1 MAQTEDVA
9 RRYFGA
15 IDARDLDGLVDCWAP
30 GGIDRFVG
38 DQEVVAPDGVRD
50 YFREVFAAIPD
61 SRMEVLDVTV
71 QDDRAAVRWRINGTF
86 AGPGPFQGLEPTG
99 GELTVEGFDLVRV
112 ADGRITRN
120 DAYLNGVD
128 VARQVGALPPRGSA
142 GERRLNA
149 LFNRRTRVAR
159 ALGGGDAEPV
169 AEGVWVLRGGGPLK
183 AVNVWLL
190 EDAGGVVAFDAGM
203 SVMARPIAAAAARLG
218 GLRRI
223 VLSHAHADH
232 RGAAA
237 LLGAE
242 VFCHPDERGDV
253 EGDAGASYVDLARF
267 PPPARWIQPRL
278 QRFMDAGPVTVAGTV
293 QEDDEVAGF
302 RVLHTPGHAPGHI
315 ALWREA
321 DRLALAADTFFG
333 IDLATGR
340 RVSPRPGPD
349 AFNWNTTTARHS
361 MRKLAALDPATAWP
375 SHGDPVTGDVARA
388 LETGAGT

>member
-38 DQEVVAPDGVRD
+38 DQEVVAPDGVRE

-223 VLSHAHADH
+223 VLSHAHGDH

-237 LLGAE
+237 QLGAE
-242 VFCHPDERGDV
+242 IFCHPDERGDV
-253 EGDAGASYVDLARF
+253 EGDAGASYVELARF
-267 PPPARWIQPRL
+267 PPPARWRWPAPCRRTTRSPAFASCTPPGTRPGTSPCGARPTASPWRPTRSSASIWRP
-278 QRFMDAGPVTVAGTV
+278 DAGSPRGRVPTPSTGT
-293 QEDDEVAGF
+293 
-302 RVLHTPGHAPGHI
+302 P
-315 ALWREA
+315 
-321 DRLALAADTFFG
+321 
-333 IDLATGR
+333 
-340 RVSPRPGPD
+340 PRPGTRCASSPR
-349 AFNWNTTTARHS
+349 WIPPR
-361 MRKLAALDPATAWP
+361 RGP
-375 SHGDPVTGDVARA
+375 
-388 LETGAGT
+388 